1 MVKDLSILILT
12 LPTRIDSY
20 ARLVKNLNQQ
30 IIQYNLMHTVQIMT
44 LCDSKEISVGEKRNI
59 LLDKSCGRYVCFI
72 DDDDLIS
79 SDYIIKI
86 MNGIQS
92 NADVITFC
100 GDYVANTIRTPFS
113 ISMVHRGNFNEPNMF
128 YRLPNHLCPV
138 KREIALSSMFTDKN
152 FGEDSDYAERI
163 NKHIKNEFH
172 IQDKLYFYMYNES
185 TSQTKPNNTLNA
197 FN

>member
-1 MVKDLSILILT
+1 MKDLSILILT

-20 ARLVKNLNQQ
+20 ATLIKTLNQQ
-30 IIQYNLMHTVQIMT
+30 VIQNNLMSRVQILS
-44 LCDSKEISVGEKRNI
+44 LCDTKEISVGEKRNI
-59 LLDKSCGRYVCFI
+59 LLNKSCGKYVCFI
-72 DDDDLIS
+72 DDDDLIAP
-79 SDYIIKI
+79 DYVIKL
-86 MNGIQS
+86 MNAINS

-100 GDYVANTIRTPFS
+100 GEYIQNTITTPFS
-113 ISMVHRGNFNEPNMF
+113 ISIVHRGNYNHPNIF

-138 KREIALSSMFTDKN
+138 KREIALNCMFTDKN

-197 FN
+197 YN